1 MASMQQGW
9 AMGWWLVVC
18 GLRWF
23 LWAVEGF
30 MQQRWAMG
38 WCRIFFDETGNG
50 ILLAWDLKPLHVIP
64 LLRGFSAVLALV
76 QISSPTHI
84 SCWAAERVPWC
95 CLAVTVF
102 QLHFG
107 MVSNCCQDMD
117 RKIESVWFYLLLSMG
132 QIESAW
138 FCLLS
143 G

>member
-1 MASMQQGW
+1 MNFKSNS
-9 AMGWWLVVC
+9 
-18 GLRWF
+18 
-23 LWAVEGF
+23 GF
-30 MQQRWAMG
+30 MV
-38 WCRIFFDETGNG
+38 NG
-50 ILLAWDLKPLHVIP
+50 ITCSLCVVLIEYPLIQHGKINSCEESRPWSILLAWDLKPLHVIP

-132 QIESAW
+132 QIESVW